1 MNEGTRILITAVLLL
16 ALGPGALAAQEGQSG
31 DPSSV
36 LEGVYTEEQ
45 AERGEATYQ
54 NVCSYC
60 HSTSE
65 FSGSSFLQSWSGA
78 PIGQFYGLISA
89 TMPYDGPGS
98 LSRQQYTDVIAYI
111 LSLNDF
117 PTGETEL
124 PANPDALDG
133 IRIERPSEESDA
145 GS

>member
-1 MNEGTRILITAVLLL
+1 MNRGARILSSAVLLL
-16 ALGPGALAAQEGQSG
+16 ALGSTGIAAQDTGSG
-31 DPSSV
+31 GPDSV
-36 LEGVYTEEQ
+36 LQGVYTAEQ
-45 AERGEATYQ
+45 AERGETTYQ

-60 HSTSE
+60 HSASQ

-78 PIGQFYGLISA
+78 PIGQFFGLISA

-117 PTGETEL
+117 PTGDTEL
-124 PANPDALDG
+124 PPDPDALDQ
-133 IRIERPSEESDA
+133 IRIERPSESSEA